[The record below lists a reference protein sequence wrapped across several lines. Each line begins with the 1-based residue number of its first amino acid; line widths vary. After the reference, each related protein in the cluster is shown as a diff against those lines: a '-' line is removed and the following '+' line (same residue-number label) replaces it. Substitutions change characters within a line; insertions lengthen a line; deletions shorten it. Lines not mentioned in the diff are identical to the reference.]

1 MTDTLA
7 PAGTVHASEPAP
19 TGPLTASTSFTSP
32 ASPLSEQLRTAT
44 RPQHEHAETRGFVT
58 DLMGG
63 ALSREAYADL
73 ATQHHAVYTALEATG
88 ARLAD
93 DAVAGPFVMDAL
105 VRVPSLEADLE
116 RLRGPGWRERA
127 VLLPA
132 TETYVERLSAI
143 TRAEEFLAHHYTRYL
158 GDLSGGQIIARLL
171 QRHYGMTPDEL
182 TFYAFAAIPKPKPFK
197 DAYRALL
204 DAAPLTQEGIAAV
217 VAEAKVAFDLNSAL
231 FTALAPRHPAT
242 AA

>member
-1 MTDTLA
+1 MTETLA
-7 PAGTVHASEPAP
+7 PVVIDLASATVPIA
-19 TGPLTASTSFTSP
+19 
-32 ASPLSEQLRTAT
+32 PLSEQLRTAT

-58 DLMGG
+58 ELMGG

-73 ATQHHAVYTALEATG
+73 ATQHHAIYTALEAAG
-88 ARLAD
+88 ARLAG
-93 DAVAGPFVMDAL
+93 DAVVGPFVMDAL
-105 VRVPSLEADLE
+105 LRVPSLEADLVL
-116 RLRGPGWRERA
+116 LRGVDGRDRA

-132 TETYVERLSAI
+132 TTVYVERLEAI
-143 TRAEEFLAHHYTRYL
+143 TRGEELLAHHYTRYL

-182 TFYAFAAIPKPKPFK
+182 TFYTFTEIPKPKPFK

-204 DAAPLTQEGIAAV
+204 DAAPLTPAGIDAV
-217 VAEAKVAFDLNSAL
+217 VAEAKVAFDLNAAL
-231 FTALAPRHPAT
+231 FTDLAPLHPAT